1 MLGAEEDGVPTLK
14 VDTSTC
20 WVVPAIL
27 VSAASACQVPTNV
40 TFDGFV
46 AKQDSALLL
55 LTADAKAPEESIWR
69 MWRPG
74 ETPVNADIL
83 S

>member
-1 MLGAEEDGVPTLK
+1 MLGAEDDGVPTLK
-14 VDTSTC
+14 VDTRTGC
-20 WVVPAIL
+20 VVPAIL
-27 VSAASACQVPTNV
+27 VLATSFCQVPTKV

-69 MWRPG
+69 M
-74 ETPVNADIL
+74 
-83 S
+83 